1 MFGSDNPRIV
11 RVDDYWV
18 EMAAKG
24 LFIVAYHKDKPGMI
38 GSVGQILG
46 AHDINIAGMQVGRVL
61 PRGTAVMV
69 LSVDE
74 SPTDKVLEKLNA
86 IEGIEKAVIIEL

>member
-1 MFGSDNPRIV
+1 
-11 RVDDYWV
+11 
-18 EMAAKG
+18 
-24 LFIVAYHKDKPGMI
+24 
-38 GSVGQILG
+38 
-46 AHDINIAGMQVGRVL
+46 
-61 PRGTAVMV
+61 MV